1 MNIWRWIYKKF
12 YDVLF
17 AREKKY
23 STIGELLCYGIST
36 YTNLG
41 EVMYVFNKYLVRNYQ
56 QPNIV
61 SETREI
67 ELKKTD
73 MVLSLW
79 SLSEKPDR

>member
-1 MNIWRWIYKKF
+1 
-12 YDVLF
+12 
-17 AREKKY
+17 
-23 STIGELLCYGIST
+23 
-36 YTNLG
+36 
-41 EVMYVFNKYLVRNYQ
+41 MYVFNKYLVRNYQ